1 LDRQRSSIQNEDS
14 RTFNQQEAHV
24 NRSAYL
30 QTMISLASAA
40 FGVVAALAWNGAI
53 TALVKQIFGTGGQ
66 IVSLFI
72 YAILITI
79 VAVIVMVNLGRLAEQ
94 TAPPKA

>member
-1 LDRQRSSIQNEDS
+1 
-14 RTFNQQEAHV
+14 V

-40 FGVVAALAWNGAI
+40 FGVVAALAWNSAI

-66 IVSLFI
+66 IISLFV
-72 YAILITI
+72 YAVLITI
-79 VAVIVMVNLGRLAEQ
+79 VAVIVMVNLGHLAEQ
-94 TAPPKA
+94 TGPPKA